1 MFMKHFLFICF
12 FFPGILNFAQ
22 AQSIFQVNV
31 RDAETKD
38 PLIGATVFIEVLD
51 KGASTDTAGT
61 ATITEIPDG
70 TYRVSFSYVG
80 YKKTEANF
88 TFPSRQS
95 APAEIVLAPE
105 REALEEIVVTATR
118 TNSRIEDIPIRVEVI
133 AGEELNEKDQMRPA
147 NISMLLSE
155 ATGIQ
160 PQQTSATNGN
170 VSIRLLGLDG
180 KYTQLLKDGFPLYS
194 GFAQGLSIM
203 QIPPMDLKQVEVIK
217 GSSSSL
223 YGSDAIAGIINMV
236 TKQPKEKGEASV
248 LLNQTSLLGSD
259 LNGYFAKRWK
269 KIGISILSANSLQQA
284 VDVNDDDFS
293 DMPKTQTFTV
303 NPKLYLYFN
312 PTTTLW
318 AGVNGTFDNR
328 KGGDMKV
335 VKDEQP
341 DANHQYFEENISRR
355 ISSQLKFDKTFAE
368 SKQLTLKNSINRFGR
383 SLREPLS
390 NFGGTQL
397 SSYSEAS
404 YSFKS
409 SHHQWVVG
417 SAFLTEKFEEDST
430 KSHVKRDYN
439 YQTLAFFAQE
449 DWRISDKISLQ
460 AGIRTDHQNKFGW
473 FVLPRLSLMHRFTK
487 DFYVR
492 AGSGLGYKTPTI
504 FSTAAEEEG
513 LNNIQPLSS
522 SVLVERS
529 VGFNLD
535 ANYTAYLNDEVSLTL
550 NQSFFTTTLHEPLV
564 LEGTS
569 FVNKDKP
576 IVTSGFESS
585 ARLRWEEL
593 RLFAGYTFVDA
604 RREYD
609 APNSFVPIT
618 PKHKLVTT
626 VVYEKEENW
635 MIGFEGFYTSSMI
648 RDFDT
653 DTNPYFIMG
662 LILQKHFKHFTIIAN
677 CENITDQRQ
686 TRFENIVVPPV
697 TQPSFR
703 QIYAP
708 LDGRVFN
715 IAVRVSIL

>member
-1 MFMKHFLFICF
+1 MVSLKMYLIIAALLCLSAGLF
-12 FFPGILNFAQ
+12 GQN
-22 AQSIFQVNV
+22 IFTANIKDQ
-31 RDAETKD
+31 ETKQ
-38 PLIGATVFIEVLD
+38 PLIGVSVFIKPLN
-51 KGASTDTAGT
+51 KISASDINGDVMLS
-61 ATITEIPDG
+61 EIPDG
-70 TYRVSFSYVG
+70 EHTITFSYIG
-80 YKKTEANF
+80 YKKKEINF
-88 TFPSRQS
+88 SFPSAHEQS
-95 APAEIVLAPE
+95 MQILLTPE
-105 REALEEIVVTATR
+105 SEALEEVVITATR

-133 AGEELNEKDQMRPA
+133 AGEELNEKSQMRPA
-147 NISMLLSE
+147 NMSVLLSE
-155 ATGIQ
+155 ATGVQ

-236 TKQPKEKGEASV
+236 TKQPEEKGEASV

-269 KIGISILSANSLQQA
+269 KIGFSILSANSLQQPF
-284 VDVNDDDFS
+284 DVNGDDFS
-293 DMPKTQTFTV
+293 DMPKTKTLTV

-318 AGVNGTFDNR
+318 AGVSGTFDNR
-328 KGGDMKV
+328 TGGDMKV
-335 VKDEQP
+335 VKDKQL
-341 DANHQYFEENISRR
+341 DANHQYFEENISSR
-355 ISSQLKFDKTFAE
+355 ISSQWRFDKSFAE
-368 SKQLTLKNSINRFGR
+368 KKQLTLKNSVNRFER

-390 NFGGTQL
+390 NFGGIQW
-397 SSYSEAS
+397 SSYSEVT

-409 SHHQWVVG
+409 SNHQWVVG
-417 SAFLTEKFEEDST
+417 SAFVTEKFEEDST
-430 KSHVKRDYN
+430 KSGVKRDYN
-439 YQTLAFFAQE
+439 YQTLAFFAQD
-449 DWRISDKISLQ
+449 DWQISDKISLQ
-460 AGIRTDHQNKFGW
+460 AGVRTDHQNAFGW
-473 FVLPRLSLMHRFTK
+473 FVLPRLSLMNRFTK
-487 DFYVR
+487 NFYVR

-513 LNNIQPLSS
+513 LNSIQPLSS
-522 SVLVERS
+522 SVLVEKS

-535 ANYTAYLNDEVSLTL
+535 GNYTAYLNDEVSLTL
-550 NQSFFTTTLHEPLV
+550 NQSFFSTTVHNPLV

-604 RREYD
+604 RRKYD
-609 APNSFVPIT
+609 APNSFVPVT

-653 DTNPYFIMG
+653 DTRPYFILG
-662 LILQKHFKHFTIIAN
+662 LVLQKHFKHFTVIAN
-677 CENITDQRQ
+677 CENIADQRQ

-708 LDGRVFN
+708 LDGRFFN
-715 IAVRVSIL
+715 IAVKISIL